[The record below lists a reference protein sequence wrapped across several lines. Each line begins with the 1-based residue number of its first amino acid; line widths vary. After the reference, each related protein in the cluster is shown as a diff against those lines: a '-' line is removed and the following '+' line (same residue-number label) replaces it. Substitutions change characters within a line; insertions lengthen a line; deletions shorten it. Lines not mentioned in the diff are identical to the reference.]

1 MKAQHSTTPCKVF
14 IHPVVSNPNRI
25 FEVRRLA
32 RDGDCEFKTA
42 PRALTH
48 RPATQGPWGGGS
60 AA

>member
-1 MKAQHSTTPCKVF
+1 MTAQHSTPPCKVF
-14 IHPVVSNPNRI
+14 IHPAVSNPTRI

-42 PRALTH
+42 PRALT
-48 RPATQGPWGGGS
+48 RRTAPQGPWDGGS